1 MADTN
6 TTNLNLSKIEIGG
19 SGDTWGAKLNA
30 NADAIDQLFSSGP
43 ALKIANGGT
52 GATSASA
59 ARANLGFVAGDIFPS
74 GTRLLFQQ
82 SAAPTGWTKDTTHN
96 DKAIRIVN
104 GSVGS
109 GGTTAFSAVFAS
121 RTPSGT
127 IGSTTDTGSIGA
139 TTSTGTIGGTAIST
153 AQMPS
158 HQHFVISTATTGAS
172 NPGIS
177 TTQYVARYNS
187 AGSNASYDINGT
199 GTVASVGLSS
209 GQGGNQAH
217 DHPLY
222 MNAHSHSLFM
232 NAHSHSF
239 SGGAMDFAV
248 QYVDVIIASKD

>member
-1 MADTN
+1 MADTI
-6 TTNLNLSKIEIGG
+6 TTNLSLSKIEIGG

-30 NADAIDQLFSSGP
+30 NADAIDLLFSAGP
-43 ALKIANGGT
+43 VLKVANGGT
-52 GATSASA
+52 GANNAAS

-96 DKAIRIVN
+96 DKAIRVVN

-109 GGTTAFSAVFAS
+109 GGTTAFSSVFTT

-127 IGSTTDTGSIGA
+127 IGN
-139 TTSTGTIGGTAIST
+139 TTSTGSISWTTVTGVVGGTALSA
-153 AQMPS
+153 AQMPPHRHYVVRNTS
-158 HQHFVISTATTGAS
+158 GGGALVNDYAIRSTWDGTT
-172 NPGIS
+172 NLDY
-177 TTQYVARYNS
+177 QLRS
-187 AGSNASYDINGT
+187 ANAGEDAN
-199 GTVASVGLSS
+199 AGLSS
-209 GQGGNQAH
+209 SSGSGAAH

-222 MNAHSHSLFM
+222 MNGHSHELYM

-239 SGGAMDFAV
+239 AGGAMDFAV